1 MIRTTVLLGLILA
14 VSWASAQTENAR
26 TFTEIRQ
33 AFEEVDDGPIM
44 IVAHRG
50 CWSAAPE
57 NSVASIEAC
66 VRLGIAAIEIDIRLT
81 KDRQPIV
88 FHDSTLHRMT
98 GQWGYVSEH
107 TLAELRE
114 LSLFERDGSPS
125 MLNGKRLP
133 THHKIATLQE
143 ALEAARNRLLIN
155 LEIKSD
161 PAAGYLDVLAASKA
175 VVTSL
180 GMQNHVFWKI
190 PPSGRSSNDQSVAD
204 ELFNLSDLSRQTY
217 IMPMLWESGRPFEKK
232 LEDFADNELIG
243 FEVIASNIG
252 YWPLDNG
259 RIIGADKYRYM
270 GIAVLPQWSAGLS
283 DDIALQRPDEA
294 WGRLIDLG
302 FDMIMTDRPEQ
313 LQMYLRTRVHR

>member
-1 MIRTTVLLGLILA
+1 MIRTAALFSIVLA
-14 VSWASAQTENAR
+14 VSWAGAQTENAS
-26 TFTEIRQ
+26 TFEELQ
-33 AFEEVDDGPIM
+33 EAFEIVDEGPII

-66 VRLGIAAIEIDIRLT
+66 VQLGIPAIEIDVRLT

-98 GQWGYVSEH
+98 GQWGYVSEY

-133 THHKIATLQE
+133 THHKIPTLQD

-155 LEIKSD
+155 FDIKSD

-204 ELFNLSDLSRQTY
+204 ELFNLSDLSGQPY
-217 IMPMLWESGRPFEKK
+217 VMPMLWESGRPFEKK
-232 LEDFADNELIG
+232 LEDFADNDLIG
-243 FEVIASNIG
+243 FEVVASNID
-252 YWPLDNG
+252 YWPIKNG
-259 RIIGADKYRYM
+259 RIVGADKYRYM
-270 GIAVLPQWSAGLS
+270 GIAVLPQWSAGLA
-283 DDIALQRPDEA
+283 DDIALQNPDEA

-302 FDMIMTDRPEQ
+302 FDIIMTDRPEQ
-313 LQMYLRTRVHR
+313 LQTYLRARVQR